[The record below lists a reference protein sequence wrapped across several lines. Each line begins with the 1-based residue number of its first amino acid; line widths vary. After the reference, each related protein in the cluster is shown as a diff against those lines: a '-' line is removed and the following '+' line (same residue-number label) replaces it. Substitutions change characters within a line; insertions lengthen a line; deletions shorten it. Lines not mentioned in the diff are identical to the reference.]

1 METDQVIVR
10 SPSADEIQQAKKW
23 PIWSKEVS
31 KFDWTYGDKETCLI
45 LEGEVEVT
53 NKNGK
58 IFSFKE
64 GDYVIF
70 PQGMSC
76 IWNVKRAVKKHYYFG

>member
-1 METDQVIVR
+1 MESDQVTVR
-10 SPSADEIQQAKKW
+10 CPTPEEIKEAKKW
-23 PIWSKEVS
+23 PTWSKEVS

-53 NKNGK
+53 NKYGK

-70 PQGMSC
+70 PEGMNC
-76 IWNVKRAVKKHYYFG
+76 FWNVKRPVKKHYNFG

>member
-1 METDQVIVR
+1 MESDKVIVR
-10 SPSADEIQQAKKW
+10 HPTPEEIKEAKAW
-23 PIWSKEVS
+23 PIWCKEVS

-53 NKNGK
+53 NKHGNN
-58 IFSFKE
+58 FSFKE

-70 PQGMSC
+70 PTGMSC
-76 IWNVKRAVKKHYYFG
+76 FWNVKRAVKKHYNFG